1 MIKHSIAAL
10 LALLFAAPSIAGET
24 IKQKKS
30 YGRAWTLF
38 YATDDRVGRF
48 CSLDSISASGD
59 VFRLTAYESRNFN
72 IMIVNEKWN
81 IPKSEIV
88 KVTAKFDD
96 AATKSTDLFRLRTYM
111 VAATQAHNKE
121 FFFDFLRGA
130 EAAKMVEIRLA
141 SGESMTLDLT
151 DFRSA
156 LKDWQTCAQEWTDA
170 RINIAAGT
178 AQAPIRAQDMKGAAK
193 LQVSTGTGIVISPD
207 GAIVTNA
214 HVAGR
219 CGKISVQLG
228 EKSWEATLLKSDAK
242 NDLAALQV
250 KAQFSRYALIA
261 EQPSDLG
268 AKIAVFG
275 YPLTGALSSG
285 GNFTLGSI
293 TGLSGYSDDKRHY
306 QISAPIQAG
315 NSGGPVVDKKARLVG
330 VVRSSLVATAGAPI
344 DAPQN
349 VNFAIRAS
357 VLKSFL
363 DGAKIPYTTATG
375 PAGRDRSDTDLASA
389 AKAMSVLVTCTEKP

>member
-10 LALLFAAPSIAGET
+10 LVLLCAAPSFAGET
-24 IKQKKS
+24 IKQKKAF
-30 YGRAWTLF
+30 GRAWTLV
-38 YATDDRVGRF
+38 YATDDGVGRF

-59 VFRLTAYESRNFN
+59 VFRLTAYESKNLN
-72 IMIVNEKWN
+72 ITIINENWN
-81 IPKSEIV
+81 IPKLEKV

-96 AATKSTDLFRLRTYM
+96 ATTKSADLFRLRTYM
-111 VAATQAHNKE
+111 VAASHAYNKE
-121 FFFDFLRGA
+121 FFFDFLRAA
-130 EAAKMVEIRLA
+130 EAAKKADLRLA
-141 SGESMTLDLT
+141 TGESMTLDLT
-151 DFRSA
+151 DFRAA
-156 LKDWQTCAQEWTDA
+156 LKDWQTCAQEWVDT
-170 RINIAAGT
+170 RVSVAAGT
-178 AQAPIRAQDMKGAAK
+178 APAPTRAQDMKGAAK
-193 LQVSTGTGIVISPD
+193 LRVSTGTGFVVSPD

-214 HVAGR
+214 HVAGK
-219 CGKISVQLG
+219 CGKITVQLG
-228 EKSWEATLLKSDAK
+228 DKSWDATLVSNDPK

-315 NSGGPVVDKKARLVG
+315 NSGGPVVDKKGRLVG
-330 VVRSSLVATAGAPI
+330 VVRSSLVASAGSPV

-357 VLKSFL
+357 VLRSFL
-363 DGAKIPYTTATG
+363 DTAKIPYTIATG
-375 PAGRDRSDTDLASA
+375 PAGRDRSDTDLAA
-389 AKAMSVLVTCTEKP
+389 GAKAMSVLINCTEKP